1 MKSNLKIAS
10 IFAALVLLW
19 LVSGFFSEPE
29 APVPNLLDA
38 MASVSDSGMPTV
50 VVEEI
55 RAEPRS
61 QRRTLRGKTASK
73 QTASISTEISGIVVS
88 RPVERGARVTEGQLL
103 CEIATDD
110 RAALVTEALAS
121 VAQAEI
127 EYEGALSLQN
137 ENLLAEAQVAQT
149 AARLESARANLLRR
163 ELDLSR
169 TKVRAPFSGVIES
182 QPLVVGDFARVGDV
196 CATLINLN
204 PLLVEVSVSERDV
217 GALRVGELASA
228 RTSTGQYLEGTITF
242 VGSQSDNLTRTYLA
256 EITIPNPDYQIR
268 AGLTVVV
275 DLPGETVQAHRVSPS
290 LFTLSDSG
298 ELGLRT
304 VNSENRVEFYPVAIL
319 EESPNGAWVTGLP
332 ERVRLITVGH
342 EFVAVG
348 QTVAARTAAAEATG
362 VPN

>member
-1 MKSNLKIAS
+1 MRNNLKVAS
-10 IFAALVLLW
+10 IFAALVVLW
-19 LVSGFFSEPE
+19 LASGLFSEPE

-38 MASVSDSGMPTV
+38 MTSVSDSSVPTV

-55 RAEPRS
+55 RAERRS

-73 QTASISTEISGIVVS
+73 QTASISTEISGIVVA
-88 RPVERGARVTEGQLL
+88 RPVERGARVAEGQLL

-110 RAALVTEALAS
+110 RAALVSEALAS

-169 TKVRAPFSGVIES
+169 TKVRAFSGVIES

-228 RTSTGQYLEGTITF
+228 QTSTGQYLEGTITF

-275 DLPGETVQAHRVSPS
+275 DLPGETVKAHRVSPRC
-290 LFTLSDSG
+290 
-298 ELGLRT
+298 LRL
-304 VNSENRVEFYPVAIL
+304 VIPANWA
-319 EESPNGAWVTGLP
+319 
-332 ERVRLITVGH
+332 
-342 EFVAVG
+342 
-348 QTVAARTAAAEATG
+348 
-362 VPN
+362 